1 MKQLLI
7 IVLFLISSGC
17 SLDTKSGI
25 WTKKEDIKEENI
37 IEIFKRDEVRVK
49 EFNPTLDIN
58 LNEKIYKNIKQIPNT
73 NDIGFSNFNST
84 IKKTSKFKFKKIDN
98 FSYFEPD
105 LVSDG
110 KNFVFFDDKL
120 NLFNFGINLK
130 LVWKNNFYT
139 KIEKN
144 NKPLLSM
151 ALAKD
156 SLIIADTIGKIFKV
170 DFVTG
175 KLIWEKKNFHPFNSQ
190 IKIYK
195 DKIYTMDFNN
205 VVRCF
210 SIFDGKELWNF
221 SSENVFLKSE
231 KRKSI
236 VIKDDIVYFNNS
248 IGDITALNANN
259 GVLIWQ
265 LSTQNTLIYENAFSL
280 KLSDLIIADK
290 DLIFSNNKNEFFSV
304 SLNNGF
310 LNWKQNINS
319 SVMPVVVDKFIFSI
333 SDEGY
338 LFIIDKL
345 GGNIIKITDLF
356 DVFSNKK
363 RKKIHPVG
371 FVIGKNNLYLTTSHG
386 RLLVVDLKKGKTKSI
401 KKLDNKMIS
410 RPFFFSNQILL
421 ATDNSIIKLD

>member
-1 MKQLLI
+1 
-7 IVLFLISSGC
+7 
-17 SLDTKSGI
+17 
-25 WTKKEDIKEENI
+25 
-37 IEIFKRDEVRVK
+37 
-49 EFNPTLDIN
+49 
-58 LNEKIYKNIKQIPNT
+58 
-73 NDIGFSNFNST
+73 
-84 IKKTSKFKFKKIDN
+84 
-98 FSYFEPD
+98 
-105 LVSDG
+105 
-110 KNFVFFDDKL
+110 
-120 NLFNFGINLK
+120 
-130 LVWKNNFYT
+130 
-139 KIEKN
+139 
-144 NKPLLSM
+144 M

-156 SLIIADTIGKIFKV
+156 SLIITDTIGKIFKV

-356 DVFSNKK
+356 DVFNNKK

-410 RPFFFSNQILL
+410 RPFIFSNQIFL